1 MGVRQFPIG
10 VHATLADLHSWNLL
24 TATCLRCGHDA
35 ELAPAYFSR
44 WGKAA
49 LLRDIE
55 KKLVCRDCGGK
66 LVQLTVHNAPR

>member
-1 MGVRQFPIG
+1 
-10 VHATLADLHSWNLL
+10 LAK
-24 TATCLRCGHDA
+24 
-35 ELAPAYFSR
+35 
-44 WGKAA
+44 WGKTA

>member
-1 MGVRQFPIG
+1 MRLREFPVG
-10 VHATLADLHSWNLL
+10 VHATLADLNSWNVL
-24 TATCLRCGHDA
+24 TARCLRCGHDA
-35 ELAPAYFSR
+35 ELSPLYLAK
-44 WGKAA
+44 WGKTA